1 MAAHLSIPE
10 SFKSV
15 NEALLCG
22 LSLLGVDADLIPRS
36 RGGSTARNPICFLS
50 PSWYEIAWR
59 GRKLLGSA
67 QTRRG
72 PWMLQHGSLPLTID
86 RPFLLSLFREGSR
99 YSDDAIDNMASLSES
114 QARTISSDHVIEALQ
129 EGFRRTFARDLLP
142 DEWTQEEAGHAETL
156 AYERY
161 PLL

>member
-1 MAAHLSIPE
+1 
-10 SFKSV
+10 
-15 NEALLCG
+15 
-22 LSLLGVDADLIPRS
+22 
-36 RGGSTARNPICFLS
+36 
-50 PSWYEIAWR
+50 
-59 GRKLLGSA
+59 
-67 QTRRG
+67 
-72 PWMLQHGSLPLTID
+72 
-86 RPFLLSLFREGSR
+86 
-99 YSDDAIDNMASLSES
+99 MASLSES